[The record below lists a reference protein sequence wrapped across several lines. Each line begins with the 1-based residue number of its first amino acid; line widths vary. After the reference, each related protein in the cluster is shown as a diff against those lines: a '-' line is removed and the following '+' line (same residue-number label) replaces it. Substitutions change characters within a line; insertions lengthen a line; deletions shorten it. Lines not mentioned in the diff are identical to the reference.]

1 MMGVEPGT
9 CAWRTNRHYRIETTT
24 HFAEQPGDAQTVK
37 KLSGGIEAKCNV
49 PTTPS
54 FTWQI
59 LGCLFAC
66 VPHVAKTTWNYS

>member
-37 KLSGGIEAKCNV
+37 LSGGIEAKCRAA
-49 PTTPS
+49 TITL
-54 FTWQI
+54 Q
-59 LGCLFAC
+59 
-66 VPHVAKTTWNYS
+66 